1 MDKPE
6 SAYAIGRLSSYTQN
20 FGLNC
25 SSSPFVLEV
34 YSDVNSILREDE
46 IKSTSGHI
54 YIYIYIYT

>member
-34 YSDVNSILREDE
+34 YSDANSILR
-46 IKSTSGHI
+46 
-54 YIYIYIYT
+54 